1 MQKRREIIRIGAI
14 AGGIFLLAAFVFF
27 LATKQKKPVVISDV
41 GFYVTQNTAYY
52 NLYDFRSDLEVKNVS
67 DQKITNIDFKVYYY
81 DKDGNYLY
89 LREKN
94 YSDQINIGEVKSLFL
109 EEKYMP
115 FRGEAVM
122 LPKEVTVTFVD
133 GKTKTFENNVY
144 GATRTY
150 TGARLKNNKSEKA

>member
-89 LREKN
+89 QEDKH
-94 YSDQINIGEVKSLFL
+94 YSDLINIGEVRSLFQQQNA
-109 EEKYMP
+109 MP
-115 FRGEAVM
+115 FRGEAVL
-122 LPKEVTVTFVD
+122 LPKKVTVTFVD
-133 GKTKTFENNVY
+133 GKTKTFENDVY
-144 GATRTY
+144 GVTSEY
-150 TGARLKNNKSEKA
+150 VGGKLKDKKY